1 MLLTVTAIHELQ
13 TKKKALLAL
22 WEDNYALQHMKSFEN
37 FLPYN
42 VTKSIDVFSTDKMQG
57 MKYTTVMKHFFWAF

>member
-1 MLLTVTAIHELQ
+1 MLLIVTAIHELQ

-22 WEDNYALQHMKSFEN
+22 WEDKYSLQHKALDN

-42 VTKSIDVFSTDKMQG
+42 VTNSIDVFSTDKMQG
-57 MKYTTVMKHFFWAF
+57 MKYTTFMKHFFWAF